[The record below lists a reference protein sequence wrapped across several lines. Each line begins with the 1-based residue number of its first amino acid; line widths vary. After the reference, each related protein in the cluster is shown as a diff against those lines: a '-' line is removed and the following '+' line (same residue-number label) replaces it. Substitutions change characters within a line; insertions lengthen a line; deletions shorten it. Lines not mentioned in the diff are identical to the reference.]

1 MNQENE
7 RPKEEQEIDLLPV
20 LHWISNGIKGFFKAI
35 GSFFLAI
42 GHAIILFLIFLKRN
56 IILMAVF
63 CLVGL
68 ALGYYL
74 DTDVK
79 TNYMAKMRVS
89 PNFNSTSQLLANI
102 EYYDALTEEEDYQ
115 TLAKELDISLDQAKE
130 ITSLTIEPSYNDTE
144 LLKEYDEL
152 ARLTDTMA
160 LENLN
165 FESFKNSK
173 RRIDYENY
181 NIFAVA
187 KSRGVIEQIVPK
199 IIQIK
204 ENESIK
210 ARRLASIETID
221 FNIASKKYQLQ
232 ELDSLIVAYQKMIGN
247 TATATGGQTNL
258 YLAKTESTNQIE
270 NLFKQKQALL
280 YDLELLRDAKYSSEN
295 VVNTVSSYVVK
306 GTIVNNYTL
315 LKVVLLFL
323 ALGIIVAF
331 LPILFKFLNSYTA
344 NN

>member
-1 MNQENE
+1 MNQDND
-7 RPKEEQEIDLLPV
+7 RQKEDQEIDLFPV
-20 LHWISNGIKGFFKAI
+20 LLWISNGIKGFFKAI

-42 GHAIILFLIFLKRN
+42 GHAIVLFLIFLKKN
-56 IILMAVF
+56 IILIGVF
-63 CLVGL
+63 CLLGL
-68 ALGYYL
+68 GLGYYL
-74 DTDVK
+74 DTNVK

-102 EYYDALTEEEDYQ
+102 EFYDALTDEEDYQ
-115 TLAKELDISLDQAKE
+115 TLAEELDISLAQAKD
-130 ITSLTIEPSYNDTE
+130 IVSLSIEPSYNDTE

-160 LENLN
+160 LENLT

-187 KSRGVIEQIVPK
+187 KSRAVIEEVVPK
-199 IIQIK
+199 IIRIQ

-210 ARRLASIETID
+210 AKRLASIETID
-221 FNIASKKYQLQ
+221 FNIASKKYQMQ
-232 ELDSLIVAYQKMIGN
+232 ELDSLIVAYQKMIGSN
-247 TATATGGQTNL
+247 ATATGGQTNL
-258 YLAKTESTNQIE
+258 YLTKTESTNQID

-280 YDLELLRDAKYSSEN
+280 YDLELLRDAKYGSEN
-295 VVNTVSSYVVK
+295 VVNIVSSYVVK
-306 GTIVNNYTL
+306 GSIVNNYTL
-315 LKVVLLFL
+315 LKTVLLFL
-323 ALGIIVAF
+323 VVGIFVAF
-331 LPILFKFLNSYTA
+331 MPALFKFLNSYTA